1 MTSGEQANGD
11 DVSDDSDTATI
22 GASDADAESGTE
34 TEDYEQ
40 GKRMSRG
47 SFYVSYNTSIC
58 IRLVDTIN
66 SHCLLSANQ
75 RRDRVVHG

>member
-1 MTSGEQANGD
+1 MDFSCCSKQLRKKHVTSGGEQANGD

-40 GKRMSRG
+40 GKR
-47 SFYVSYNTSIC
+47 T
-58 IRLVDTIN
+58 
-66 SHCLLSANQ
+66 
-75 RRDRVVHG
+75 

>member
-1 MTSGEQANGD
+1 MLTVYEFACCSKQLRKKHVTSGEQANGD

-40 GKRMSRG
+40 GKRMSRHSG
-47 SFYVSYNTSIC
+47 SLRSTYHRT
-58 IRLVDTIN
+58 R
-66 SHCLLSANQ
+66 
-75 RRDRVVHG
+75 